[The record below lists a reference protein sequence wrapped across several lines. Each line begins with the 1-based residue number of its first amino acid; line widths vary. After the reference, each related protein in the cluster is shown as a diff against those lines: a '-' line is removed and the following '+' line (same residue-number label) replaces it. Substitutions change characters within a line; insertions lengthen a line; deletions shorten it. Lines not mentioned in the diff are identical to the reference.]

1 MSWWRSHRLRISL
14 TLWNVAA
21 MVIVLAVYAG
31 GVYLFVS
38 RNASDSL
45 DAEIRYDY
53 QWAAAMADQL
63 PDGSLKWFEQEST
76 FGEDSPWL
84 QVWCG
89 DPTGCGPKGTQGD
102 VIFRTTKADRAP
114 IPETKKLVE
123 QADNRIVSIPSE
135 PATYRVLTAPT
146 TLRFFDSAGQPV
158 STSHVII
165 QVARSEISMR
175 NETRGLLF
183 ILLLWL
189 PIGVLAAGIFGYTL
203 ARRAL
208 APIERMVERA
218 QSITADRLHDRLPI
232 GNPNDELG
240 RLASVFNETLGRLE
254 SSFAQMRRFT
264 ADVSHELRTP
274 LTAILSVGEVGLRER
289 RSDRAYRGIIGSML
303 EEVDRLASLVDRL
316 LRWSRAETGQTKL
329 AQEAIDLRD
338 LADDVA
344 AHLGVLAEE
353 KGQSLVV
360 GQVGTPWGLGD
371 RQVLR
376 QALIDLVDNAIKYTP
391 EAGAIQVRVSES
403 TGNVTID
410 VIDDGPGIAPELRTR
425 IFDRYDRGESGGPGA
440 IGGAGLG
447 LSISKWA
454 VEAHGGRLTLEP
466 PGGIADAGSTFR
478 ITLPLATAPAGADR
492 PLTSGAAATHAG
504 ALETIRHS
512 SGFLADDRRGD
523 LVGGRTSRPNY

>member
-1 MSWWRSHRLRISL
+1 VSWWRSHSLRISL
-14 TLWNVAA
+14 TLWNVTA
-21 MVIVLAVYAG
+21 MILVLAVYAG
-31 GVYLFVS
+31 GVFVFVS
-38 RNASDSL
+38 RNASASL
-45 DAEIRYDY
+45 DDEIRHDY

-63 PDGSLKWFEQEST
+63 PDGSLKWFEEESS
-76 FGEDSPWL
+76 FGENSPWL

-89 DPTGCGPKGTQGD
+89 DVKGCGRGSTEGQ
-102 VIFRTTKADRAP
+102 VIFRTTKADRDP
-114 IPETKKLVE
+114 IPETEHLVT
-123 QADNRIVSIPSE
+123 QASGRIVSIPTT
-135 PATYRVLTAPT
+135 PTTYRVLTTPT
-146 TLRFFDSAGQPV
+146 TLKFFDRVGRPRDSK
-158 STSHVII
+158 HVII
-165 QVARSEISMR
+165 QVARSELPMR
-175 NETRGLLF
+175 REMNGLLF

-189 PIGVLAAGIFGYTL
+189 PIGVVTAGIFGYTL

-208 APIERMVERA
+208 APIEQMAERA

-254 SSFAQMRRFT
+254 SSFDQMRRFT

-274 LTAILSVGEVGLRER
+274 LTAIRSVGEVGLRER
-289 RSDRAYRGIIGSML
+289 RDDKAYRGIIGSML

-329 AQEAIDLRD
+329 AQEVIDLRD

-344 AHLGVLAEE
+344 GYLGVLAEE
-353 KGQSLVV
+353 KEQSLTV
-360 GQVGTPWGLGD
+360 GQTGTPWGLGD

-391 EAGAIQVRVSES
+391 EGGAIQVRVSDS
-403 TGNVTID
+403 IDHVTIE
-410 VIDDGPGIAPELRTR
+410 VIDNGPGIAPELRTR
-425 IFDRYDRGESGGPGA
+425 IFDRYDRGGSAEPDA

-466 PGGIADAGSTFR
+466 SNGVGSTFR
-478 ITLPLATAPAGADR
+478 ITLPRAAVTPAASR
-492 PLTSGAAATHAG
+492 PTHA
-504 ALETIRHS
+504 A
-512 SGFLADDRRGD
+512 
-523 LVGGRTSRPNY
+523 